1 MVSEHKTVQNVAT
14 FRLAGKKK
22 IWSSKLV
29 SELLHTCEAMARIQD
44 SFCLHSVLCAV
55 HACEGVLVHLLQ
67 GCSLEL

>member
-14 FRLAGKKK
+14 FRLAGKK
-22 IWSSKLV
+22 IWSSKLSV
-29 SELLHTCEAMARIQD
+29 NYYTLVKQWLEYKT
-44 SFCLHSVLCAV
+44 FCLHSVLCAV